1 GYQIKAFLL
10 VSFTHLGSGISSPS
24 LLPCQISDLRWSSN
38 LFDRAQFSRRSLRP
52 IFIQGPRSS
61 PNQRVT
67 WPQDESPE
75 VGVFFLHVNSELNAV
90 LTVVRTSSEAGFN
103 RRRVS
108 NFVGVVGWKM
118 TVGPSWV

>member
-75 VGVFFLHVNSELNAV
+75 GGRQEITMVQEPLRVTMTYS
-90 LTVVRTSSEAGFN
+90 VRHLPPKPAENIIIWDSRARMQKSTTG
-103 RRRVS
+103 
-108 NFVGVVGWKM
+108 G
-118 TVGPSWV
+118 